1 MKTTSKVASWA
12 GAVLAGGGMLF
23 AGMTVLPA
31 DAAAPSAY
39 TVKGVDTSRYNH
51 DGGQSIDWK
60 RVRSAG
66 QSFMYAKATEGADR
80 TDDWFERDLQGA
92 KQAGLLHGAYHFWGF
107 TPGAAQAQNF
117 VRTVRA
123 AGYTGKSA
131 GELPPMLDLE
141 LRSGERCPRNFST
154 AQVGA
159 FLNMI
164 DKEMGVKPIIYAAKP
179 FVNKCMNA
187 DASLFA
193 GHVLWQPRYQS
204 GSTEPA
210 DLPRAGAHWKI
221 WQYSEHGKVPGIN
234 SDQVDLNVFRG
245 TLAGL
250 QQLAHQTGT
259 TPAPRPP
266 TAPSVPA
273 APVLKTQSRG
283 TDVVTAQE
291 LLIAHGARIDADGVF
306 GPATSAAVR
315 SFQTAKGLEADGII
329 GPRTWGAL
337 LVTVR
342 EGSRGAAVGALQL
355 QLIANGAR
363 IDADGVFGSATA
375 TAVRSFQTAKRL
387 TADGIARPGTWAAL
401 LADRATVPP
410 TQPANGRLTNRQAL
424 AQLAAAG
431 IKHPVGRTSLEGV
444 RARTIQGVIALKKV
458 SGCTI
463 TITGGTESGHST
475 TGRHSHGNGYK
486 LDLRTRDE
494 GTCVTKWIK
503 YTQHKGKPRGNDPR
517 WYGNL
522 AGISFEYVYE
532 TPKRGGVHWDITFN

>member
-31 DAAAPSAY
+31 DAAAPSTY
-39 TVKGVDTSRYNH
+39 TVKGVDTSHFNH

-60 RVRSAG
+60 KVRSAG

-80 TDDWFERDLQGA
+80 TDEWFQRDLQGA

-141 LRSGERCPRNFST
+141 LRTGGNCPRNFST

-159 FLNMI
+159 FLNVI

-179 FVNKCMNA
+179 FVNRCMNA
-187 DASLFA
+187 DGSLFG
-193 GHVLWQPRYQS
+193 GHVLWQPRYES

-234 SDQVDLNVFRG
+234 SDKVDLNVFRG
-245 TLAGL
+245 TLAEL

-259 TPAPRPP
+259 TPTPP

-337 LVTVR
+337 LVTLK
-342 EGSRGAAVGALQL
+342 EGSRGEAVSALQH
-355 QLIANGAR
+355 QLIAHGAR
-363 IDADGVFGSATA
+363 IDADGVLGPATVA
-375 TAVRSFQTAKRL
+375 AVRSFQTAKRL
-387 TADGIARPGTWAAL
+387 TADGIAGPRTWAAL
-401 LADRATVPP
+401 LTDRGTAVPP

-424 AQLAAAG
+424 SQLAAAG

-444 RARTIQGVIALKKV
+444 RARTIQGVIALKKA

-463 TITGGTESGHST
+463 TITGGTEFGHSA
-475 TGRHSHGNGYK
+475 GPRSHANGYK
-486 LDLRTRDE
+486 LDLRTRNE
-494 GTCVTKWIK
+494 GACVTKWIK
-503 YTQHKGKPRGNDPR
+503 NTQHKGKPRGNDPR
-517 WYGNL
+517 WYGDL
-522 AGISFEYVYE
+522 AGISLEYVYE
-532 TPKRGGVHWDITFN
+532 TPKGGGVHWDITFN